1 MLCGSRRPRW
11 SPPQPRRRLLKLCGK
26 ASSVLGSTQRQRRRG
41 VPPPVQTGEKLA
53 KVRVYLPPCLSVD
66 AVHADDPFAILSSD
80 LTSSFRQILH
90 LTVARKSLVMTNCK
104 VVVAYVLGQGY
115 GLLV

>member
-1 MLCGSRRPRW
+1 MLCGSR
-11 SPPQPRRRLLKLCGK
+11 SAVVAAAAKTAPPESLRQSEFGARLNPATTKVLCPTARANRREVC
-26 ASSVLGSTQRQRRRG
+26 
-41 VPPPVQTGEKLA
+41 A

-90 LTVARKSLVMTNCK
+90 FTVARKSLVKTNCK
-104 VVVAYVLGQGY
+104 VVVAYVTACKS
-115 GLLV
+115 